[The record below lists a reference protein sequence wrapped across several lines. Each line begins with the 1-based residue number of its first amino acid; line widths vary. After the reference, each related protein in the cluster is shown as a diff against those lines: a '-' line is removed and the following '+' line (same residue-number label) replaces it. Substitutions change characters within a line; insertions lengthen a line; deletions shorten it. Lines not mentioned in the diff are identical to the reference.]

1 MPDMGLTLPLRQ
13 LGRYL
18 RDWRMRSSMSLEEAA
33 KLLEVGATT
42 LHRAEKGG
50 NSRIKSYFVERA
62 CELYGVP
69 PDIKEGMVGLARQAA
84 TGTNWWH
91 AYGDVIPKDFDVY
104 MSLEAFARRIIS
116 YQPNL
121 IPGLLQ
127 TGDYDRALVE
137 RIWPDGPA
145 DEWVSRGRIKAHR
158 QNMVLRKLEPTT
170 LDVVIGEAALHHLVG
185 SPATMASQ
193 MRRLIELPAL
203 HPNIHLHILPFEAG
217 FPGGVSMPAYVV
229 LNFADHATGEP
240 AEPPL
245 VFLEV
250 TVGGMYLEDQDD
262 VDFYTRKHRLLE
274 NDCLPDI
281 DAANLL
287 TRLAKEYEHRE
298 R

>member
-18 RDWRMRSSMSLEEAA
+18 RDWRIRSSMSLEEAA
-33 KLLEVGATT
+33 KVLEVGSTT

-50 NSRIKSYFVERA
+50 NSRIKSYFVEKA

-69 PDIKEGMVGLARQAA
+69 PDIREGMVGLAKQAA

-127 TGDYDRALVE
+127 TEDYDRALVQQ
-137 RIWPDGPA
+137 IWPDAPV
-145 DEWVSRGRIKAHR
+145 DEWISRGRIKAHR
-158 QNMVLRKLEPTT
+158 QNMILRKLEPTT
-170 LDVVIGEAALHHLVG
+170 LDVVIGEAALRHMVG
-185 SPATMASQ
+185 SPATMARQ
-193 MRRLIELPAL
+193 LRRLIELPAL
-203 HPNIHLHILPFEAG
+203 HPNIHLRILPFEAG
-217 FPGGVSMPAYVV
+217 FPGGVSMPAFVV
-229 LNFADHATGEP
+229 LNFATEATGEP
-240 AEPPL
+240 TEPPL

-262 VDFYTRKHRLLE
+262 VDFYTRKYRLLE
-274 NDCLPDI
+274 QASLSDA
-281 DAANLL
+281 DAAKLL
-287 TRLAKEYEHRE
+287 MLLAREYENRE